1 MYIKNI
7 KNIDRLIERLRISYK
22 KGEVLTNIL
31 KTSDYSSLEEVKKA
45 MPDFVNAM
53 VKYISFAEMEVRKGI
68 IPVQFGLVVES
79 PDERKEVNRA
89 FTIDNSVKRKLFY
102 PNWYL
107 TAHEDFMYRLIE
119 AYFDITLLTEQGAI
133 RKFKEFV
140 KLYNSLIPAVELGD
154 CFFGIYDA
162 AVILINVSSGCI
174 YKLKSTKIKNKIKKY
189 GINSIQYD
197 EISNEYQLILKNKL
211 KYSLTKNGKITSI
224 MSDCRSKKDKTKEYY
239 QVTIIGRD
247 KKNNLPAV
255 QFPAHSL
262 VLLAKYGLNVAKHCL
277 SKDGLL
283 TCDHVD
289 MVGNNNKARN
299 LEIVTRV
306 DNCIRARGKDPIRK
320 EAVCSYDLADYFMH
334 ICQCYCMDKKDVAF
348 KINYLNDMWKEK
360 LLIMPAID
368 YVWCA

>member
-1 MYIKNI
+1 MYINNI
-7 KNIDRLIERLRISYK
+7 KNIDRLIERLRGSYK

-31 KTSDYSSLEEVKKA
+31 KASDYNSLEDVKKA

-53 VKYISFAEMEVRKGI
+53 VQYITFAEIEVKKGI
-68 IPVQFGLVVES
+68 MPAQSGLVVES

-89 FTIDNSVKRKLFY
+89 FTIDNSLKRKLFY
-102 PNWYL
+102 PHWYL

-140 KLYNSLIPAVELGD
+140 KLYNNLIPAYELGE
-154 CFFGIYDA
+154 CFFGVYDT
-162 AVILINVSSGCI
+162 AVILIDISSGCI
-174 YKLKSTKIKNKIKKY
+174 YKLKSATIKNRIKKY

-197 EISNEYQLILKNKL
+197 EILNEYQLVLNNGL
-211 KYSLTKNGKITSI
+211 KYSLTQNSKLTSI
-224 MSDCRSKKDKTKEYY
+224 MSDCRTKKDKNKEYY
-239 QVTIIGRD
+239 QVTIIARD
-247 KKNNLPAV
+247 IKNNVPAV

-283 TCDHVD
+283 TCDHLD

-320 EAVCSYDLADYFMH
+320 EAVYSYDLADYFTH
-334 ICQCYCMDKKDVAF
+334 ICQCYCMNKKDVAF
-348 KINYLNDMWKEK
+348 KINYLNDMWEER
-360 LLIMPAID
+360 LLIKPARE

>member
-1 MYIKNI
+1 MNTKNPDKVI
-7 KNIDRLIERLRISYK
+7 EEIRKNYK
-22 KGEVLTNIL
+22 TGGVLTNLL
-31 KTSDYSSLEEVKKA
+31 KASDYSSLEEVKKA

-53 VKYISFAEMEVRKGI
+53 VRYITFAELEVKKGI
-68 IPVQFGLVVES
+68 IPAQAGLVVES

-89 FTIDNSVKRKLFY
+89 FTIDNSFKRKLFY
-102 PNWYL
+102 PQWYL

-140 KLYNSLIPAVELGD
+140 KLYNNLIPAYELGD
-154 CFFGIYDA
+154 SFFGVYDT

-174 YKLKSTKIKNKIKKY
+174 YKLKSAAIKNKIKKY
-189 GINSIQYD
+189 GINGIQYD
-197 EISNEYQLILKNKL
+197 EALNEYQLVLNNDI
-211 KYSLTKNGKITSI
+211 KYSLTKNGKFTSI
-224 MSDCRSKKDKTKEYY
+224 MSDCRTKKDKNKEYY
-239 QVTIIGRD
+239 QVTIISRD
-247 KKNNLPAV
+247 KKNNVPAV

-289 MVGNNNKARN
+289 MVGNNNRVRN

-320 EAVCSYDLADYFMH
+320 EAVSSYDLANYFTH
-334 ICQCYCMDKKDVAF
+334 ICQCYGMDKKDVEF
-348 KINYLNDMWKEK
+348 KIHYLNDMWEER
-360 LLIMPAID
+360 LLIKPARE